1 MEKDILT
8 LTPPGE
14 VELSDLVPSLVVGE
28 TYYFVLLNA
37 DDVKPSIISGKFLG
51 QAVPHPTTPFPPG
64 SFAGNFNEFRFIK
77 AGEDKDGRAVDRDV
91 LENTAFNPFRNIFI
105 VSNVRAQMLNH
116 LPVYAP
122 APVAVRTN
130 FLAAGVRL
138 YGRPLAETA
147 LTTFVRERRIRQN
160 NENLGIA
167 MGSSTPGPNRVS
179 QVRENMD
186 YLRGQVR
193 LQAASTPEPSA
204 PPRFLTHLQQ
214 MPSPVLDR
222 IGDYVGR
229 KGGFRRRTR
238 RGKKRRRS
246 RSRLY

>member
-14 VELSDLVPSLVVGE
+14 VELSDLVLVVDE

-37 DDVKPSIISGKFLG
+37 DDVEPSIISGKFRG

-77 AGEDKDGRAVDRDV
+77 AGEDQDGRAVDRDV
-91 LENTAFNPFRNIFI
+91 LENNAFNPFRNIFL
-105 VSNVRAQMLNH
+105 VSNVRAQMINH

-122 APVAVRTN
+122 APVAVRSN

-138 YGRPLAETA
+138 YGRPLAETT

-160 NENLGIA
+160 NENLEIA
-167 MGSSTPGPNRVS
+167 MGSSTPGPNRVA

-193 LQAASTPEPSA
+193 HQAVSVPSA
-204 PPRFLTHLQQ
+204 LPPFLTHLQQ

-222 IGDYVGR
+222 IGEYVGR
-229 KGGFRRRTR
+229 KGGSTRRTR